1 MGPVCVFFNGDV
13 YVGFFIWYVFCMFHV
28 FQCFFCNYFLR
39 FLILVGLAVGR
50 LHVCLL
56 ISR

>member
-1 MGPVCVFFNGDV
+1 MFFNGDV